1 MIDVKEFVKERNEA
15 LFSFDREKIT
25 SCLSKY
31 GQPVPDNDDV
41 FWGSVAKAVMSI
53 TNAPEDARQK
63 AKNILDKLGWSYT
76 IW

>member
-25 SCLSKY
+25 SYLSKY
-31 GQPVPDNDDV
+31 GTQFPDNDDV

>member
-25 SCLSKY
+25 SYLSKY
-31 GQPVPDNDDV
+31 GTQVPDNDDV

>member
-25 SCLSKY
+25 SFRSKY
-31 GQPVPDNDDV
+31 GKPVPDNDDV

>member
-25 SCLSKY
+25 SYLSKY
-31 GQPVPDNDDV
+31 GTPVPDNDDV

-53 TNAPEDARQK
+53 TSAPEDARQK
-63 AKNILDKLGWSYT
+63 AKSILDKLGWSYT